1 MKPQKTNEVI
11 IGFVKGEREG
21 RNSKNTASIRSFT
34 PYCCVIETT
43 NIARVEPI
51 SILYSYSTPIAIRQ
65 KVDILE
71 DMGTIRT
78 EPVFVI
84 SLKYYSKTSTRHLK
98 VLVDMLIDTYKY
110 YVAEPKRIAELLKF
124 YGQTIGLLE
133 YRE

>member
-21 RNSKNTASIRSFT
+21 RNSKNTVSIRTFT
-34 PYCCVIETT
+34 PYSCVMDTVDGVGT
-43 NIARVEPI
+43 EPI
-51 SILYSYSTPIAIRQ
+51 SVLYSYSTPIAIRQ
-65 KVDILE
+65 NVGILE
-71 DMGTIRT
+71 DTGTIRKET
-78 EPVFVI
+78 VFVI
-84 SLKYYSKTSTRHLK
+84 SSKHYSKTSTRHLNA
-98 VLVDMLIDTYKY
+98 LIYMLYYTHHF